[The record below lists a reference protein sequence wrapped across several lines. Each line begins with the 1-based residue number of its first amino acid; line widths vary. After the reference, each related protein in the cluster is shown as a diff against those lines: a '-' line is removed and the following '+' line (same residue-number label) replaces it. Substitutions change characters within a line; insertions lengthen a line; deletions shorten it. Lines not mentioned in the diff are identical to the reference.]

1 MAEMRHS
8 TPVPWWGSVAV
19 PRGCFHLGPQ
29 DMANKNELL
38 QNLTVSQGALG
49 TALGACRVA
58 ASFLALPPA
67 GTWKVHLLRKSSSA
81 AVPRPVKAAPCL
93 PFKGPD
99 PSQCLCPRDFSG
111 PSPLKWIHL
120 YHRLVSVNA
129 C

>member
-1 MAEMRHS
+1 M
-8 TPVPWWGSVAV
+8 
-19 PRGCFHLGPQ
+19 PRVCFHLGPQ

-49 TALGACRVA
+49 TSLGACGVA

-81 AVPRPVKAAPCL
+81 AVPRPVKAATLL
-93 PFKGPD
+93 PFKAPD
-99 PSQCLCPRDFSG
+99 PSQCLCPRGFSG
-111 PSPLKWIHL
+111 PSPLKQTHL
-120 YHRLVSVNA
+120 YHRLVPMNA